1 MSILYVIAT
10 PIGNLEDISLR
21 ALRILK
27 EQVNT
32 IYCEDTRVTSKLIN
46 HFEMSGK
53 KLVSCNKEN
62 EHKRIKEI
70 IQCLINGE
78 DIALCSD
85 AGTPLISD
93 PGSQLIASL
102 NCFVGAR
109 DDIQLVPIP
118 GASSLT
124 AALSVCPI
132 DTSRF
137 VFEGFLP
144 HSPQK
149 RRRILRDMTEEKR
162 AIVIFESPHRIVK
175 CLEDI
180 KTILGEREVFLARE
194 LTKKFEQLYFGSV
207 TEIIEQLQSQ
217 FPKDIPGE
225 FVVVIAS
232 Q

>member
-27 EQVNT
+27 DCVNT

-62 EHKRIKEI
+62 EHKRIEEI
-70 IQCLINGE
+70 KQRLINGD

-93 PGSQLIASL
+93 PGSTLITSL
-102 NCFVGAR
+102 STCDGVK
-109 DDIQLVPIP
+109 IVPIP

-137 VFEGFLP
+137 VYEGFLP

-162 AIVIFESPHRIVK
+162 AIVLFESPHRIIK
-175 CLEDI
+175 CLEDV
-180 KTILGEREVFLARE
+180 KTILGEGRDVFLARE
-194 LTKKFEQLYFGSV
+194 LTKKFEQLYFGPV
-207 TEIIEQLQSQ
+207 TEIIEELQSQ